1 MAYDSDMKDEKKRI
15 KLKCTE
21 DYLKINK
28 NTNFLEPIKSLNV
41 SFSKYDEER
50 RTEKRRQMNQT

>member
-1 MAYDSDMKDEKKRI
+1 MAYESDMKDEKKRI

-21 DYLKINK
+21 DDLKIKK
-28 NTNFLEPIKSLNV
+28 NTNFLEPVTSLNV

-50 RTEKRRQMNQT
+50 RREKRRRMNQT